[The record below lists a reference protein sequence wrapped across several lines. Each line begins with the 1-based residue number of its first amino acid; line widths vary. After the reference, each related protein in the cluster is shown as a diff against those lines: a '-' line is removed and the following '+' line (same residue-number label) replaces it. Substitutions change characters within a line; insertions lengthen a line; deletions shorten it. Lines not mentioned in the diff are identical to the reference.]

1 MLVLMIRDYD
11 NGCELQLKTGKRYY
25 VRHRAGLALIAVGY
39 AEESLEKAAREQ
51 AAQTAT
57 VKRGVNR

>member
-11 NGCELQLKTGKRYY
+11 NGLELQLKTGRRYY
-25 VRHRAGLALIAVGY
+25 VRQRTGLGLIADGY

-51 AAQTAT
+51 ATQTAT